1 MAMQM
6 VRSISALGLGGVS
19 GVTEPTGMLKLAPI
33 KLGDQSISW
42 ATIAEAT
49 GVVVGA
55 GLQFMA
61 PFTLPNVADGL
72 VDGGL
77 ALLAARGAR
86 NFLKAPAAGAMYG
99 GGYAS
104 HVATRVSPMALGGAR
119 AANLGS
125 DIAKVRLA

>member
-6 VRSISALGLGGVS
+6 VRTLSAGGLGIASSLG
-19 GVTEPTGMLKLAPI
+19 EPTSMLKLAPI
-33 KLGDQSISW
+33 DLAGTKLSW
-42 ATIAEAT
+42 ATIVEAA
-49 GVVVGA
+49 GLVVGA

-61 PFTLPNVADGL
+61 PFTMPNVADGL

-77 ALLAARGAR
+77 ALLAARGGR
-86 NFLKAPAAGAMYG
+86 NFLKAPAAASMY

-119 AANLGS
+119 AQNLAS
-125 DIAKVRLA
+125 DIPKVRLQ